1 MNIYFTSPPRYL
13 FLCASCLALLS
24 HEVKAVTHSKW
35 ALSQFQKDLFQED
48 SAANNSV
55 DLIYFRSKKSTT
67 TTSSSVV
74 KGADIARTPVVPFPL
89 AITGRLAGLQVSQ
102 GSGQPLNEGF
112 SFNLRGQ
119 APLVLIDGIPRNLT
133 EIGNDEIESI
143 TVLKDAVSTAMLG
156 IRGSGGAIVVTT
168 KKGLENSQQINFT
181 SQFGTQRPT
190 KNLITQ
196 PLDSYQYATLYNE
209 ALGNDGLS
217 VLSNGFSPQT
227 LAGYQDGSDP
237 FKYPN
242 VNWQD
247 EVLRKSSSYSRYNL
261 NTRGGGKFAK
271 YFVNLEHTNQEGIF
285 KTDEINKY
293 NTNASGKNYFM
304 RSNLDMQIND
314 KLSAGIYIQGRIL
327 NRNEPGV
334 RFSSNNIFSALTNTP
349 RGAYPIFNADNS
361 YGGSSLYQNN
371 IVAQSISSGYSVFYN
386 RTVLS
391 DFNIKRT
398 LNEILPGLWVKA
410 RASFFSN
417 LGENIVR
424 NKTFATFEHVGSNPT
439 TGAAI
444 YRQYGT
450 TSQTSNTNFVDF
462 QNRSDFQELSFGY
475 STKFKKNHAFNGLL
489 LANRDNLIS
498 GTNIT
503 SNLPYTIQGI
513 SGHGDYNFKEKYMF
527 EFSFGWNGANRNPP
541 DGKFNYGFFPA
552 VGLGWDISK
561 EEFMQKSVWINQ
573 LKLYGSYG
581 KTGRDNGDYFTYIQ
595 SFNTTRGITLGSTA
609 GGATGRVETGLA
621 NPNTTWEKAD
631 KLNIGFKS
639 AFLNESLSFSVEY
652 YSNSLYDLKITR
664 GNNSSLLGIDF
675 PTENIGKE
683 RYRGVE
689 TELFWSKQ
697 TKKLGYS
704 IGINASFQNSKSI
717 FSDEPNLKY
726 DYMERTGKRI
736 GQRFGY
742 TAEGLY
748 QSQADI
754 DNSSKIEGYKPQPGD
769 IKYKDLNDDGLI
781 NQFDINAIG
790 TTKPLILTGMQLGLN
805 FKGFNLSAFL
815 QGIFNREI
823 YLSGDSYFAFQNSG
837 RGQAFEHHQNRWTSA
852 TAATATY
859 PRLSTGAGPN
869 NGNPN
874 NQAVS
879 SFWLSKGNYVRVKYL
894 EFGYT
899 VPGSITNKIKLKNT
913 RLFINA
919 LNPLSFNSKTLKDVD
934 PEEFTGAYPIQ
945 KVYTL
950 GLTIQL

>member
-1 MNIYFTSPPRYL
+1 M
-13 FLCASCLALLS
+13 
-24 HEVKAVTHSKW
+24 KAITHSKS
-35 ALSQFQKDLFQED
+35 ALSQFQKDSFQQD
-48 SAANNSV
+48 SAAKNSV
-55 DLIYFRSKKSTT
+55 DLIYFQSKKSIT

-156 IRGSGGAIVVTT
+156 IRGLGGAIVVTT

-196 PLDSYQYATLYNE
+196 PLNSYQYATLYNE
-209 ALGNDGLS
+209 ALANDGLS
-217 VLSNGFSPQT
+217 VLSNGFSPQA

-247 EVLRKSSSYSRYNL
+247 EVLRKSSRYSRYNL

-314 KLSAGIYIQGRIL
+314 KLSASVYIQGRIL

-349 RGAYPIFNADNS
+349 RGAYPVFNPNNS

-371 IVAQSISSGYSVFYN
+371 IVAQSISSGYSTYYN

-424 NKTFATFEHVGSNPT
+424 NKTFATFENVGSNPT
-439 TGAAI
+439 TGEAI

-462 QNRSDFQELSFGY
+462 QNRSDFQELSVGY
-475 STKFKKNHAFNGLL
+475 STKVKKNHELNGLL
-489 LANRDNLIS
+489 IANRDNLIS
-498 GTNIT
+498 GTNT
-503 SNLPYTIQGI
+503 TVNLPYTIQGI

-527 EFSFGWNGANRNPP
+527 EFSFGLNGANRNPP

-581 KTGRDNGDYFTYIQ
+581 KTGR
-595 SFNTTRGITLGSTA
+595 
-609 GGATGRVETGLA
+609 
-621 NPNTTWEKAD
+621 
-631 KLNIGFKS
+631 
-639 AFLNESLSFSVEY
+639 
-652 YSNSLYDLKITR
+652 
-664 GNNSSLLGIDF
+664 
-675 PTENIGKE
+675 
-683 RYRGVE
+683 
-689 TELFWSKQ
+689 
-697 TKKLGYS
+697 
-704 IGINASFQNSKSI
+704 
-717 FSDEPNLKY
+717 
-726 DYMERTGKRI
+726 
-736 GQRFGY
+736 
-742 TAEGLY
+742 
-748 QSQADI
+748 
-754 DNSSKIEGYKPQPGD
+754 
-769 IKYKDLNDDGLI
+769 
-781 NQFDINAIG
+781 
-790 TTKPLILTGMQLGLN
+790 
-805 FKGFNLSAFL
+805 
-815 QGIFNREI
+815 
-823 YLSGDSYFAFQNSG
+823 
-837 RGQAFEHHQNRWTSA
+837 
-852 TAATATY
+852 
-859 PRLSTGAGPN
+859 
-869 NGNPN
+869 
-874 NQAVS
+874 
-879 SFWLSKGNYVRVKYL
+879 
-894 EFGYT
+894 
-899 VPGSITNKIKLKNT
+899 
-913 RLFINA
+913 
-919 LNPLSFNSKTLKDVD
+919 
-934 PEEFTGAYPIQ
+934 
-945 KVYTL
+945 
-950 GLTIQL
+950 